1 MVYAKRKECPAA
13 DTPGMQPHS
22 HPLSDGHDFYRS
34 AIEVLRS
41 ASVNFLVGGAFA
53 IRVHTGVRRDT
64 KDFDLLVRPQ
74 DVERALQVFRS
85 KGFVVEMTFS
95 HWLAKVRHESH
106 FIDIIFRSGNG
117 LCDVDDEWF
126 KFARVAEVLGM
137 LLPVCPPEEMLW
149 QKAFIME
156 RERFDGAD
164 VQHLLRSCGK
174 KMDWDRLLWR
184 FGTDWQVLLSH
195 LVLFNYVYP
204 GEQDAIPQGIMD
216 RMVSRLQHMSP
227 PVTERL
233 CRGTLL
239 SRLQYLEDVEQWGY
253 ADVRKARKVQMNET
267 ELLLW
272 TAAAREQAAE
282 E

>member
-1 MVYAKRKECPAA
+1 
-13 DTPGMQPHS
+13 MQLHAQPS
-22 HPLSDGHDFYRS
+22 SDGHDFYRS

-53 IRVHTGVRRDT
+53 LRVFTGVKRDT

-74 DVERALQVFRS
+74 DVERTLEVFRS
-85 KGFVVEMTFS
+85 AGFVVEMTFS
-95 HWLAKVRHESH
+95 HWLAKVRHESY

-117 LCDVDDEWF
+117 LCEVDDEWF
-126 KFARVAEVLGM
+126 KFARVAEVLGT
-137 LLPVCPPEEMLW
+137 LLPVCPAEEMLW

-164 VQHLLRSCGK
+164 IQHLLRSCGK

-184 FGTDWQVLLSH
+184 FGADWQVLLSH

-204 GEQDAIPQGIMD
+204 GEQDAVPQEIMD
-216 RMVSRLQHMSP
+216 RMVSRLKNTST
-227 PVTERL
+227 PVTEKL

-253 ADVRKARKVQMNET
+253 TDARTDPAVRMTAA
-267 ELLLW
+267 ELEQW
-272 TAAAREQAAE
+272 TAAAREQE
-282 E
+282 EQTRSH